1 MSSFSTNNITNSISR
16 MNSISQTPSAAEKT
30 AARKTARRTEKKPA
44 TRITLRI
51 PGALYRRMKCD
62 LERPHP
68 FADERVG
75 FLFVRTGRLEAGGL
89 LLLGHAYHALADERY
104 LDDPKAG
111 ARIDSGAIR
120 EAMQKVLDGQGG
132 AFHVHLH
139 NHVGKPRY
147 SGMDLSEQPSLIK
160 SFQTIGSASPHGTLV
175 LSQNNGIASVWLPGS
190 GEPVSAAKISV
201 VGAPMLMWEGT
212 RK

>member
-1 MSSFSTNNITNSISR
+1 MSSINQTLNPIQKST
-16 MNSISQTPSAAEKT
+16 
-30 AARKTARRTEKKPA
+30 RRTEKKLA

-51 PGALYRRMKCD
+51 PGALYRRIKCD

-68 FADERVG
+68 FAAERIG
-75 FLFVRTGRLEAGGL
+75 FLFVRAGSLETNGL
-89 LLLGHAYHALADERY
+89 LLLGHGYHALADERY
-104 LDDPKAG
+104 MDDPEAG

-120 EAMQKVLDGQGG
+120 EAMQRVLDGEGG

-139 NHVGKPRY
+139 DHDGRPRY
-147 SGMDLSEQPSLIK
+147 SGMDLSEQPSLIR
-160 SFQTIGSASPHGTLV
+160 SFQIAGSTSPHGTLV

-190 GEPVSAAKISV
+190 KEPVNAGRISI